1 MYGLAKSMQFFSFI
15 NRLDPVSDRRFWMRI
30 RSGKMIRIHNTDSES
45 DLDVFCCSYGS
56 EEEAERQVEG
66 EGEGGS
72 TTVAELQ
79 LTDWESLACLLCKRQ
94 FPVGAATVSVGR
106 VPRCSSC

>member
-1 MYGLAKSMQFFSFI
+1 MLY
-15 NRLDPVSDRRFWMRI
+15 
-30 RSGKMIRIHNTDSES
+30 
-45 DLDVFCCSYGS
+45 CCSYGS
-56 EEEAERQVEG
+56 EEEAERQGEG

-94 FPVGAATVSVGR
+94 FPVGAPTVCVGR
-106 VPRCSSC
+106 VSGVAAATFACVQERGN